1 MGTVYIKKQSLS
13 LLLHNLILL
22 FLMNPSDILST
33 HFRIDLPH
41 QKALKRLGIETVEQ
55 LLYHLP
61 ARYEDI
67 SDVQSVGGLQKDQ
80 EAIVYGQIGGL
91 KARKAWKSKRP
102 IAEGWIEDGSA
113 RIKVMWFNQ
122 PYLAKMLTDGMYV
135 KLVGKVTGSEGKLYI
150 ANPEIEKLESLPIDR
165 HDSIFKNTE
174 NLDETIYPVYRETVG
189 VTSKWFYHTTL
200 KCFEKGILE
209 TLIDPIPKEILDRY
223 NLPDLQTALVWIHS
237 PKKADHAQSARKR
250 FAFEEVFYI
259 QTQKAVERAQ
269 VNAASFYKFN
279 TDTEHLQK
287 FTERF
292 PFPLTSAQDKA
303 IKAILGD
310 FQGTHAMS
318 RLLEGDVGSGK
329 TAVAASSAYAVATS
343 RPPEGIKK
351 RSSDNFV
358 KSSRRG
364 ESNEADV
371 EGYGDRSAEAP
382 QQRNLTKL
390 SELEFGNLQVA
401 YMAPTEILAKQHF
414 ESFIEYFK
422 HLPIQ
427 IGLITGSGCQKFP
440 SKTDPTKPT
449 SISRAQLL
457 KWVKNGEIPI
467 LIGTHALIYKS
478 VEFKH
483 LAYVIIDEQ
492 HRFGT
497 NQRKALAKKDT
508 RMPHLLSMTAT
519 PIPRTL
525 ALTIYG
531 DLDITLLDEM
541 PPGRKPIITKI
552 VGPQQQKPMYE
563 HVRSELVAGR
573 QAYVICP
580 RIDEPDPAKETALI
594 LKSVKAEAV
603 RLKKDVFQEFEIGV
617 LHGKMTPTEKDKVMA
632 LFTAHKIDIL
642 VATSVVEVGVNVP
655 NATNIIIEGA
665 ERFGLSQLH
674 QLRGR
679 VVRSNY
685 QAYCF
690 AVTESKSE
698 KTKERLKALVTAKNG
713 FELAEHD
720 LQFRGT
726 GELYG
731 AKQSGL
737 SDLGMEAIKN
747 LKLVEAART
756 EAQKLVAEN
765 KDLAKNFPRIAQKVA
780 RLGETLHME

>member
-1 MGTVYIKKQSLS
+1 MRPND
-13 LLLHNLILL
+13 LLT
-22 FLMNPSDILST
+22 S
-33 HFRIDLPH
+33 HFRIDAPH
-41 QKALKRLGIETVEQ
+41 QKALKRLGITTVAD

-61 ARYEDI
+61 ARYEDV
-67 SDVQSVGGLQKDQ
+67 SDIQSVGGLQKDQ
-80 EAIVYGQIGGL
+80 EAIVFGQLSGL
-91 KARKAWKSKRP
+91 KTRKAWKSRRP
-102 IAEGWIEDGSA
+102 IAEGYIEDGSA
-113 RIKVMWFNQ
+113 KIKIMWFNQ
-122 PYLAKMLTDGMYV
+122 PYLAKMYSDGMYV
-135 KLVGKVTGSEGKLYI
+135 KLVGKVTGTDGKLYI
-150 ANPEIEKLESLPIDR
+150 ANPEVEKLDSLPIDR
-165 HDSIFKNTE
+165 HDSIFKGTAANQ
-174 NLDETIYPVYRETVG
+174 DDTIYPVYRETKG
-189 VTSKWFYHTTL
+189 VTSKWFYHTAL
-200 KCFEKGILE
+200 KCFEKGILD
-209 TLIDPIPKEILDRY
+209 TLHDPIPEAILTRY
-223 NLPDLQTALVWIHS
+223 KLPSLKTALVWIHS
-237 PKKADHAQSARKR
+237 PKKAEHAVSARKR

-259 QTQKAVERAQ
+259 QVQKAIDRAAVSAASTYQ
-269 VNAASFYKFN
+269 VNTDQKHLAAF
-279 TDTEHLQK
+279 TD
-287 FTERF
+287 RF
-292 PFPLTSAQDKA
+292 PFALTDAQA
-303 IKAILGD
+303 SSIKSIIES
-310 FQGTHAMS
+310 FTKNHAMS

-329 TAVAASSAYAVATS
+329 TAVAATTAYAVATS
-343 RPPEGIKK
+343 RPPEGKGK
-351 RSSDNFV
+351 
-358 KSSRRG
+358 
-364 ESNEADV
+364 A
-371 EGYGDRSAEAP
+371 
-382 QQRNLTKL
+382 
-390 SELEFGNLQVA
+390 LEFGNLQVA

-440 SKTDPTKPT
+440 SKVDATKPT
-449 SISRAQLL
+449 NVSKAQLL
-457 KWVKNGEIPI
+457 KWVKNGEVPI

-497 NQRKALAKKDT
+497 NQRKALAKKDA

-531 DLDITLLDEM
+531 DLDITLLDQM
-541 PPGRKPIITKI
+541 PAGRKPIKTEII
-552 VGPQQQKPMYE
+552 GPSQQSKMYE
-563 HVRSELVAGR
+563 HVRSELASGR

-594 LKSVKAEAV
+594 LKSVKAEAE
-603 RLKKDVFQEFEIGV
+603 RLKRDVFQDYAIGV
-617 LHGKMTPTEKDKVMA
+617 LHGKMTPAEKDKVMA
-632 LFTAHKIDIL
+632 EFAAHKIDIL

-679 VVRSNY
+679 VVRGTH
-685 QAYCF
+685 QPYCF
-690 AVTESKSE
+690 AVTESKSD

-720 LQFRGT
+720 LQFRGS

-731 AKQSGL
+731 QKQSGL

-756 EAQKLVAEN
+756 EAQKLVAAHP
-765 KDLAKNFPRIAQKVA
+765 DIARDFPLIYERVQ
-780 RLGETLHME
+780 RLGESLHME